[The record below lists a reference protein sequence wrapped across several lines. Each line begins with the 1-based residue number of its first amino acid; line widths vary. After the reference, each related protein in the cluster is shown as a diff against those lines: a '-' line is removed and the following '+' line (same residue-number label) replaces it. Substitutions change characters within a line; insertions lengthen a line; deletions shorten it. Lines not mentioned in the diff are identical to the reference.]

1 MEQQEVKDDV
11 ITPESNPIAYTLSV
25 TTPDEVVAVV
35 NNPEIKP
42 HARPT
47 YELTRNVFFVGFMVA
62 GKTSTSRRLAR
73 QCGLATIDLDAY
85 IERRERRAINQI
97 FAEQGEQAFR
107 DMETQVLDEFAH
119 KGPMLVSCGGGIV
132 LREENREI
140 LKNNGFVVYLQV
152 TAEQAVERVG
162 DVSTRPL
169 FKNSRPRDRP
179 SPAACLCTK
188 TLPACPSTP
197 WASPSTSWR
206 RRSRR
211 FWRRKACCACDK
223 SSGEHPRRRRVQ
235 RAHRGRGA

>member
-1 MEQQEVKDDV
+1 MEQQEVKGDA

-73 QCGLATIDLDAY
+73 QCGLATI
-85 IERRERRAINQI
+85 
-97 FAEQGEQAFR
+97 
-107 DMETQVLDEFAH
+107 
-119 KGPMLVSCGGGIV
+119 
-132 LREENREI
+132 
-140 LKNNGFVVYLQV
+140 VYLQV

-169 FKNSRPRDRP
+169 FKNLETARQTIAGRLPMYEDVASVSIDTVGK
-179 SPAACLCTK
+179 SINVVAQEIQEILEKEGVLCL
-188 TLPACPSTP
+188 
-197 WASPSTSWR
+197 R
-206 RRSRR
+206 Q
-211 FWRRKACCACDK
+211 
-223 SSGEHPRRRRVQ
+223 E
-235 RAHRGRGA
+235 

>member
-1 MEQQEVKDDV
+1 MEPRKSRAM
-11 ITPESNPIAYTLSV
+11 PSPRESNPIAYTLSV

-107 DMETQVLDEFAH
+107 DIIKPRCSWVRPQRPHA
-119 KGPMLVSCGGGIV
+119 
-132 LREENREI
+132 R
-140 LKNNGFVVYLQV
+140 FV
-152 TAEQAVERVG
+152 
-162 DVSTRPL
+162 
-169 FKNSRPRDRP
+169 
-179 SPAACLCTK
+179 
-188 TLPACPSTP
+188 
-197 WASPSTSWR
+197 
-206 RRSRR
+206 
-211 FWRRKACCACDK
+211 
-223 SSGEHPRRRRVQ
+223 RRRR
-235 RAHRGRGA
+235 RAARGRTARF

>member
-1 MEQQEVKDDV
+1 MEQQEVKGDA

-162 DVSTRPL
+162 DVSNVAFTNGAIVREDGSVYIYYASSDTRLHVASTTIEQLMDYTFNTPSDPL
-169 FKNSRPRDRP
+169 RSADCVKQRCELISKN
-179 SPAACLCTK
+179 L
-188 TLPACPSTP
+188 
-197 WASPSTSWR
+197 
-206 RRSRR
+206 
-211 FWRRKACCACDK
+211 
-223 SSGEHPRRRRVQ
+223 SGERKV
-235 RAHRGRGA
+235 

>member
-1 MEQQEVKDDV
+1 MSEEVKNP
-11 ITPESNPIAYTLSV
+11 ITPENDPIAYTLSV
-25 TTPDEVVAVV
+25 STPDEVVAIV
-35 NNPEIKP
+35 NNPQIEK
-42 HARPT
+42 ASRPT

-97 FAEQGEQAFR
+97 FADQGEQGFR
-107 DMETQVLDEFAH
+107 DMETEVLREFAH

-140 LKNNGFVVYLQV
+140 LKENGFVVYLQV

-169 FKNSRPRDRP
+169 FKNLETARKTIEGRLPMYED
-179 SPAACLCTK
+179 AASVAIDTNGKSINMVAQEIQDILEKEGILCLRQK
-188 TLPACPSTP
+188 
-197 WASPSTSWR
+197 
-206 RRSRR
+206 
-211 FWRRKACCACDK
+211 
-223 SSGEHPRRRRVQ
+223 
-235 RAHRGRGA
+235 

>member
-1 MEQQEVKDDV
+1 MEQQEVKGDA

-47 YELTRNVFFVGFMVA
+47 YELPSQNRPARIVSELAKPVFFVGFMVA

-169 FKNSRPRDRP
+169 FKNLETARQTIAGRLPMYEDVASVSIDTVGK
-179 SPAACLCTK
+179 SINVVAQEIQEILEKEGVLCL
-188 TLPACPSTP
+188 
-197 WASPSTSWR
+197 R
-206 RRSRR
+206 Q
-211 FWRRKACCACDK
+211 
-223 SSGEHPRRRRVQ
+223 G
-235 RAHRGRGA
+235 

>member
-73 QCGLATIDLDAY
+73 QCGLVTIDLDAY

-97 FAEQGEQAFR
+97 FAAPSINIAAQ
-107 DMETQVLDEFAH
+107 
-119 KGPMLVSCGGGIV
+119 
-132 LREENREI
+132 
-140 LKNNGFVVYLQV
+140 YLQTSPQMGYV
-152 TAEQAVERVG
+152 VIDIEAEEDVAQQALQAMKAIPGTIRA
-162 DVSTRPL
+162 RLL
-169 FKNSRPRDRP
+169 F
-179 SPAACLCTK
+179 
-188 TLPACPSTP
+188 
-197 WASPSTSWR
+197 
-206 RRSRR
+206 
-211 FWRRKACCACDK
+211 
-223 SSGEHPRRRRVQ
+223 
-235 RAHRGRGA
+235 

>member
-1 MEQQEVKDDV
+1 MEQQEVKGDA

-119 KGPMLVSCGGGIV
+119 KGPC
-132 LREENREI
+132 R
-140 LKNNGFVVYLQV
+140 
-152 TAEQAVERVG
+152 
-162 DVSTRPL
+162 
-169 FKNSRPRDRP
+169 
-179 SPAACLCTK
+179 AA
-188 TLPACPSTP
+188 A
-197 WASPSTSWR
+197 AS
-206 RRSRR
+206 
-211 FWRRKACCACDK
+211 CCA
-223 SSGEHPRRRRVQ
+223 RRTARF
-235 RAHRGRGA
+235 

>member
-1 MEQQEVKDDV
+1 MSEEVKNV
-11 ITPESNPIAYTLSV
+11 ITPENDPIAYTLSV
-25 TTPDEVVAVV
+25 STPDEVAAIV
-35 NNPEIKP
+35 NNPQIEK
-42 HARPT
+42 ASRPT

-97 FAEQGEQAFR
+97 FADQGEQGFR
-107 DMETQVLDEFAH
+107 DMETEV
-119 KGPMLVSCGGGIV
+119 LVSCGGGIV

-169 FKNSRPRDRP
+169 FKNLETARKTIEGRLPMYED
-179 SPAACLCTK
+179 AASVAIDTNGKSINMVAQEIQDILEKEGILCLRQK
-188 TLPACPSTP
+188 
-197 WASPSTSWR
+197 
-206 RRSRR
+206 
-211 FWRRKACCACDK
+211 
-223 SSGEHPRRRRVQ
+223 
-235 RAHRGRGA
+235 

>member
-1 MEQQEVKDDV
+1 METKATENDN
-11 ITPESNPIAYTLSV
+11 ITPENNPVAYTLSV

-35 NNPEIKP
+35 NSPELKP
-42 HARPT
+42 SSRPV

-97 FAEQGEQAFR
+97 FAAEGEEAFR
-107 DMETQVLDEFAH
+107 RMETEALAEFAH

-140 LKNNGFVVYLQV
+140 LKQNGFVVYLQV
-152 TAEQAVERVG
+152 TAEQAVERVS

-169 FKNSRPRDRP
+169 FKDLETARKTIAGRLPMYEDVASVSIDTAGKSINVVAQEIQDILEQEGVL
-179 SPAACLCTK
+179 CLRQK
-188 TLPACPSTP
+188 
-197 WASPSTSWR
+197 
-206 RRSRR
+206 
-211 FWRRKACCACDK
+211 
-223 SSGEHPRRRRVQ
+223 
-235 RAHRGRGA
+235 

>member
-11 ITPESNPIAYTLSV
+11 ITPESNSIAYTLSV

-169 FKNSRPRDRP
+169 FKNFETARQTIVGRLPMYEDVASVSIDTVGK
-179 SPAACLCTK
+179 SINVVAQEIQEILEKEGVLCL
-188 TLPACPSTP
+188 
-197 WASPSTSWR
+197 R
-206 RRSRR
+206 Q
-211 FWRRKACCACDK
+211 
-223 SSGEHPRRRRVQ
+223 E
-235 RAHRGRGA
+235 

>member
-62 GKTSTSRRLAR
+62 GKTSMSRRLAR

-107 DMETQVLDEFAH
+107 EMETQVLEEFAH

-152 TAEQAVERVG
+152 KNLETARQTIAGRLPMYEDVASVSIDTVG
-162 DVSTRPL
+162 KSINVVAQEIQEIL
-169 FKNSRPRDRP
+169 EKEGVL
-179 SPAACLCTK
+179 CL
-188 TLPACPSTP
+188 
-197 WASPSTSWR
+197 R
-206 RRSRR
+206 Q
-211 FWRRKACCACDK
+211 
-223 SSGEHPRRRRVQ
+223 G
-235 RAHRGRGA
+235 